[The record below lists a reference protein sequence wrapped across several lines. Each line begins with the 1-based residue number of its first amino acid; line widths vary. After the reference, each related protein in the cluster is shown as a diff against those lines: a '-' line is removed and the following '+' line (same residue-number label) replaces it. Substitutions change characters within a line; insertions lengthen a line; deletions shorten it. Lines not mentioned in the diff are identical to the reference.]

1 MASRLSDREQWELV
15 YPHMGYMAQLR
26 NLRNFDQA
34 GIKPAMR
41 KHIGARLAD
50 PQEVEKSRQL
60 PFRFWS
66 AYMNSAA
73 SWQPYL
79 SRALDASTRN
89 VPELP
94 GRTLVL
100 IDTSGSMSAHMSS
113 PRPRGKRTVRGM
125 NAATGQVEEREP
137 KQPQLAEAAALFG
150 MAFALK
156 NAGNVDVFG
165 FADGQM
171 AVTGLVSSGK
181 SLLEATALFVA
192 QIGKVGHGT
201 QIRRAV
207 HDTYNGHDRVLI
219 FSDMQ
224 GVGGDAFAALP
235 ANVKGYAWN
244 VAGYKQ
250 SSMAPGVNR
259 HEFGGLSDASFG
271 MIPLLESARQE
282 RWPWEH

>member
-1 MASRLSDREQWELV
+1 MASRLTDREQWELV
-15 YPHMGYMAQLR
+15 YPQMGYMATLR

-34 GIKPAMR
+34 GIKPVMR

-50 PQEVEKSRQL
+50 PQEVAQSRQL

-66 AYMNSAA
+66 AFMNSAA
-73 SWQPYL
+73 NWQPYL

-125 NAATGQVEEREP
+125 NAATGLVEEREP
-137 KQPQLAEAAALFG
+137 KTPQLAEAAALFG
-150 MAFALK
+150 MAFALR
-156 NAGNVDVFG
+156 NPGRVDVWG
-165 FADGQM
+165 FADSQM
-171 AVTGLVSSGK
+171 LVTGLAESGK
-181 SLLEATALFVA
+181 SLLETTALFVS
-192 QIGKVGHGT
+192 QIGRVGHGT

-207 HDTYNGHDRVLI
+207 HDTYTGQDRILV

-224 GVGGDAFAALP
+224 GIGGNAFADVPVDKHCVAF
-235 ANVKGYAWN
+235 N
-244 VAGYKQ
+244 VAGYSKTA
-250 SSMAPGVNR
+250 MTPGATR
-259 HEFGGLSDASFG
+259 HEIGGLSDASFAL
-271 MIPLLESARQE
+271 IPQLEMTGQE
-282 RWPWEH
+282 RWPWE